1 MSRTYR
7 CKNVKAPKAYF
18 YTEEEFDRAMSNSRL
33 RYRYRGNH
41 FVSYEKYLA
50 FENAKQHADGY
61 FRCYVHGSVPSHVN
75 NWYYERPLR
84 REVKREIHHS
94 LRNDGGDNLVH
105 RTPKHM
111 KCSRYWYW

>member
-7 CKNVKAPKAYF
+7 CKNVKAPSWYYYSK
-18 YTEEEFDRAMSNSRL
+18 EEFESIL
-33 RYRYRGNH
+33 RRDKKQYSYRGNT
-41 FVSYEKYLA
+41 FESYNQYLA

-61 FRCYVHGSVPSHVN
+61 FRCYVQGSVPSHVN

-111 KCSRYWYW
+111 KCSGYWYW